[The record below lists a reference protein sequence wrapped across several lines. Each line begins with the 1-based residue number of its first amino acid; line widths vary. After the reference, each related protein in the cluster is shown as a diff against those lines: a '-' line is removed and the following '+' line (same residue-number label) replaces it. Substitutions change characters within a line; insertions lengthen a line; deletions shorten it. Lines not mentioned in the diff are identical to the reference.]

1 MGTTSLTILR
11 KALFPIALGFAL
23 AGGMAT
29 LPAAPPEQASQPA
42 SRPEPAAADVWIV
55 STRELPSAA
64 PPEDA
69 QPQYWHLDKDGAWAE
84 ADEPAFLAAD
94 RPSIP
99 TVVFLHGNR
108 YDSDDAANEGLGFC
122 RELSGLGPSA
132 PFRFVI
138 WSWPADRIRG
148 NRKDVRAKF
157 VRSDVEAVYLARFLS
172 RVHPHVP
179 VSLMGHSYGAHS
191 ILGALRLTA
200 GGSFAGYALPRRPA
214 PRTAPVRAVLLAAAA
229 DQDALAPYAGEGE
242 LGPLSQ
248 IDRVLVTLNRCDR
261 VLRLYP
267 HLYGRGGPQA
277 LGFAGPVSLDPDDPN
292 SKKVE
297 VLDVACAVGKR
308 HGLPYLQNAAPLQ
321 ARLAWYAF
329 LQRDATE

>member
-1 MGTTSLTILR
+1 METTSLTILR

-23 AGGMAT
+23 AGRVAT
-29 LPAAPPEQASQPA
+29 LPAAPPEQASKGA
-42 SRPEPAAADVWIV
+42 SRPGPAAADAWIV
-55 STRELPSAA
+55 STRELPDAA

-69 QPQYWHLDKDGAWAE
+69 QPQYWRLDQDGAWAA

-94 RPSIP
+94 QPSIP

-108 YDSDDAANEGLGFC
+108 YDSDDAAKEGLDFC
-122 RELSGLGPSA
+122 GVLSGLAPSA
-132 PFRFVI
+132 PFRYVI

-172 RVHPHVP
+172 VLHPDVR
-179 VSLMGHSYGAHS
+179 VSLIGHSYGAHS
-191 ILGALRLTA
+191 ILGALRLIA

-214 PRTAPVRAVLLAAAA
+214 PRTAPVRAVLLAAAT
-229 DQDALAPYAGEGE
+229 DQDALAPCTGEM
-242 LGPLSQ
+242 GPLGQ
-248 IDRVLVTLNRCDR
+248 IDRVLVTLNGCDR
-261 VLRLYP
+261 VLRFYP

-277 LGFAGPVSLDPDDPN
+277 LGYAGPAGLDPDDPN

-297 VLDVACAVGKR
+297 VVDVACAVGKR

-329 LQRDATE
+329 LERDATE